1 MRKIVCTFF
10 GFWLCGLLAASGALT
25 LPLADGTTITGDI
38 VTFNENGIQ
47 LRTPD
52 NKYTDRLPWLK
63 FSQEGLK
70 QLAANTQNP
79 KIRPF
84 VEPFIEPPAV
94 ERPPKPAVK
103 ISEVSRLDPPAP
115 ASIVGALFSSP
126 VSLLALLLVY
136 AANLYAGYEVARY
149 RSKPI
154 DLVMGVSAVLPIVGP
169 AIFLSMI
176 PRPVAAEAVEMA
188 QAAQAAPAELEP
200 HRFAVPGAPPPE
212 DIHIAA
218 ASWHPAGAEGHPVEP
233 QIFQRGQFMFNR
245 RFFETRFPGFFGSI
259 RGEED
264 RHKELVVKAAKGE
277 FNVHRITRIG
287 ANDAHFEVVK
297 AGVHQEVIV
306 SFADMQEVRI
316 NPRAA

>member
-1 MRKIVCTFF
+1 MRKIVCTVF
-10 GFWLCGLLAASGALT
+10 GFWLCGLLAAPGALT
-25 LPLADGTTITGDI
+25 LPMADGTTITGDI
-38 VTFNENGIQ
+38 VSGNDNGIV

-52 NKYTDRLPWLK
+52 DKYTDRLPWLK
-63 FSQEGLK
+63 FSQDALK

-84 VEPFIEPPAV
+84 VEPFIDPPVV

-115 ASIVGALFSSP
+115 ASIFGALFSSP
-126 VSLLALLLVY
+126 VSLLALLLIY
-136 AANLYAGYEVARY
+136 AANLYASYEVARY

-154 DLVMGVSAVLPIVGP
+154 ELVMGVSAVLPIIGP
-169 AIFLSMI
+169 AIFLSMV
-176 PRPVAAEAVEMA
+176 PQPVVAEAVEIA
-188 QAAQAAPAELEP
+188 QTAPAEQEP
-200 HRFAVPGAPPPE
+200 HCFAVPGTPPPE
-212 DIHIAA
+212 EIHIAA
-218 ASWHPAGAEGHPVEP
+218 ASWHQASAEGHPVEP

-259 RGEED
+259 RGQED

-277 FNVHRITRIG
+277 FNVQRITRIG

-297 AGVHQEVIV
+297 GGVHQEVIV
-306 SFADMQEVRI
+306 PFADMQEVRV
-316 NPRAA
+316 NPKAS